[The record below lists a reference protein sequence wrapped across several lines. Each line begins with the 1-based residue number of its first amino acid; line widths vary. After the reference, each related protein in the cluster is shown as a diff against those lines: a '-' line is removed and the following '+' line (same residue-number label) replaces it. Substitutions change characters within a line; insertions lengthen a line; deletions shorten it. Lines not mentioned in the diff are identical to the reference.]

1 MHASAEPPKQ
11 RSYPAYCDVSPAIGP
26 GSTKIVPYAQHSVT
40 SYING
45 QLHMERSMNSVPNY
59 TVPGATNKPY
69 LLPKPPVPPIKT
81 ESGVAVNSVGNT
93 VPNKVVVGQNSKPAV
108 NNKSS
113 QNVKHVMSKSI
124 HPQFIDPPEEFQFL
138 SSKRSRLALL
148 LISGSI
154 QSPLTA
160 IYIVIVSNVLRG
172 ASPTYPY
179 LFSFSSFQ
187 IHWHPPHPFYFL
199 FFFVFTGK
207 HAEHYQ
213 WIFKGKWHG
222 GHGKKWNAASN
233 SVLSFT
239 LYPHHKKTTQLK
251 LSSLTM
257 IEVEMR
263 LSVVICVLAIR
274 LYCKP
279 RDKRSGFSLSA
290 WITWWN
296 CSHDWLVGSYGWHV
310 IWLLWPPLFSSKTCR
325 TF

>member
-1 MHASAEPPKQ
+1 MDFINSIEASLSHHEQTMHASAEPPKQ

-81 ESGVAVNSVGNT
+81 ESGVTVNSVANT

-160 IYIVIVSNVLRG
+160 IYIVIVSNVLRD
-172 ASPTYPY
+172 ATPTYPY

-187 IHWHPPHPFYFL
+187 IHWHPPHPFYL
-199 FFFVFTGK
+199 FIYFFRFHRK
-207 HAEHYQ
+207 ARR
-213 WIFKGKWHG
+213 
-222 GHGKKWNAASN
+222 A
-233 SVLSFT
+233 
-239 LYPHHKKTTQLK
+239 
-251 LSSLTM
+251 
-257 IEVEMR
+257 
-263 LSVVICVLAIR
+263 LSVDIQRKVARRPWKEVKCSIKLRALIYAIPTPQENDTVEAIVI
-274 LYCKP
+274 
-279 RDKRSGFSLSA
+279 D
-290 WITWWN
+290 
-296 CSHDWLVGSYGWHV
+296 DD
-310 IWLLWPPLFSSKTCR
+310 
-325 TF
+325 